1 MRIADMETDKARNMV
16 EYEEDIKS
24 RPKKS
29 WFQTNQEKRE
39 VRERNPAS
47 GRALEGGGSKRK
59 AEEDEEDEEESAAPQ
74 ISKKKVL
81 TGKKEDKYAGM
92 SRAKRR
98 RVQMQEMDE
107 LEAARDK
114 APPPPAPARL
124 TLPPRPLLQPPY
136 RPALFSCRRSRATPR
151 WARTCLRR
159 RRGRGASRRSRFR
172 RRPQRCERVRPLRRP
187 RRTGPACAYAL
198 GAPASVLQT
207 ARAGLRCLEAVV

>member
-39 VRERNPAS
+39 ARERNPAS

-59 AEEDEEDEEESAAPQ
+59 AEVDEEDEEESTAPQ

-124 TLPPRPLLQPPY
+124 TPAPCPVPQPPY
-136 RPALFSCRRSRATPR
+136 RPALFSCRR
-151 WARTCLRR
+151 
-159 RRGRGASRRSRFR
+159 
-172 RRPQRCERVRPLRRP
+172 
-187 RRTGPACAYAL
+187 
-198 GAPASVLQT
+198 
-207 ARAGLRCLEAVV
+207 